1 MATTSPASTIC
12 GLSVMS
18 PDDLP
23 FLEEYIRIIN
33 RDNVRQIAFVP
44 PEDYI
49 ALLRE
54 NARLRAEN
62 ERYNDTV
69 RKYGEELFRAIRA
82 EDKLKYLRQFLLDAG
97 ITVPGFRW

>member
-1 MATTSPASTIC
+1 MTS
-12 GLSVMS
+12 
-18 PDDLP
+18 DDLP
-23 FLEEYIRIIN
+23 YLEEYIRIVS
-33 RDNVRQIAFVP
+33 RSEVHQIAFVP

-49 ALLRE
+49 SLLRE

-62 ERYNDTV
+62 ARYNDTV

-82 EDKLKYLRQFLLDAG
+82 EDKLKYLRQFLNDAG